1 MATGPRIRLGQT
13 PSIGPAPRE
22 DGAPPKE
29 KLWKFSFRFWRQID
43 NFGFNGANLDVGWFV
58 SLLDQ
63 LKTLSQE
70 TVDAIR
76 RGRDSR
82 KADVLRYHEINWSQR
97 NIPLQ
102 RHDFDWLPGDFLNNE
117 AEYPFYQ
124 FQISTGNGR
133 IVGFWD
139 DEDVFNMLLLDPR
152 HNMQPSNDFNYR
164 VDPCNSMRNQFEQLE
179 HVFHVFRAETE
190 NGCAAQPNCLAR
202 TRLLELRGDSSGSLV
217 ITVSQ
222 DHWQD
227 ISSHIKAGTIASV
240 DDLFAFA
247 LLMASE
253 HPDKLRELAG
263 H

>member
-1 MATGPRIRLGQT
+1 MANGQRIKLELAPSTGP
-13 PSIGPAPRE
+13 SPRE
-22 DGAPPKE
+22 DGAPPKA
-29 KLWKFSFRFWRQID
+29 KLWTFSFRFWRQLE
-43 NFGFNGANLDVGWFV
+43 NFGFNGANLDLRWFV

-63 LKTLSQE
+63 LKALSAE
-70 TVDAIR
+70 KVDDIR

-82 KADVLRYHEINWSQR
+82 KAEVLRYHEINWSQR

-102 RHDFDWLPGDFLNNE
+102 RQDFNWLPGDFLNNE

-139 DEDVFNMLLLDPR
+139 NEDVFNVLLLDPR
-152 HNMQPSNDFNYR
+152 HNMQPSKNFNYS
-164 VDPCNSMRNQFEQLE
+164 VDPCQPMRNQFEELE
-179 HVFHVFRAETE
+179 HVFQVFRAESE
-190 NGCAAQPNCLAR
+190 KGCGPQPNCLAR

-227 ISSHIKAGTIASV
+227 ISGHIKAGTIASV
-240 DDLFAFA
+240 DDLFASA

-253 HPDKLRELAG
+253 HPDKLRQLAG